1 MASRRKEIRTTAAA
15 QQPSITKYKLPKL
28 TLVGAGP
35 GDEDLI
41 SLKGVKALQ
50 QADVV
55 LYDALVNSELL
66 KYAPAGVPKI
76 YVGKRAGA
84 HSLKQGEINNLIV
97 DFAFSHGHVV
107 RLKGGDSFVFGRGY
121 EELEHADKFN
131 IETAVVPG
139 ISSSIAVPELQQIPL
154 TIRGVNESFWVI
166 TGTTSSGEISSDV
179 VLGAQSNAT
188 VIILMGVSKLAQ
200 IAAIFS
206 AAGKADT
213 PVAVIQNGS
222 LPDERIALGNVH
234 NIVERVEA
242 QQVGAPAIIVIGE
255 VVNFHP
261 ALRYT
266 LGLQKQQELVALSA

>member
-1 MASRRKEIRTTAAA
+1 MA
-15 QQPSITKYKLPKL
+15 KYKLPRL

-35 GDEDLI
+35 GDEELI
-41 SLKGVKALQ
+41 TLKGVKALQ

-55 LYDALVNSELL
+55 LYDALVNPGLL
-66 KYAPAGVPKI
+66 QYAPADVPKI

-84 HSLKQGEINNLIV
+84 HHLKQDEINNLII
-97 DFAFSHGHVV
+97 DSAYTYGHVV

-121 EELEHADKFN
+121 EELAHADKFN

-139 ISSSIAVPELQQIPL
+139 ISSSIAVPELQQVPL

-166 TGTTSSGEISSDV
+166 TGTTSSGEISADV
-179 VLGAQSNAT
+179 NLAAQSNAT
-188 VIILMGVSKLAQ
+188 VIILMGVSKLRQ
-200 IAAIFS
+200 IAEIYT

-222 LPDERIALGNVH
+222 LPDEKVALGNVD
-234 NIVERVEA
+234 NIVERVAA

-255 VVNFHP
+255 VVSYHP

-266 LGLQKQQELVALSA
+266 LALQQQQELAAVEV